1 MNLMQMYQQLRSNPM
16 QILARRFNLPQN
28 MSMANPNSI
37 IEYLMNTGQVSQ
49 QQINSLMGM
58 QNNPMIQQ
66 LMNAKF

>member
-16 QILARRFNLPQN
+16 QILAKRFNLPQN
-28 MSMANPNSI
+28 MSMTNPNSI

>member
-1 MNLMQMYQQLRSNPM
+1 MNLMQMYQQLRSNTM
-16 QILARRFNLPQN
+16 QILAKRFNLPQN
-28 MSMANPNSI
+28 MSMCNPNSI